1 MSRPDPNEHNMRAF
15 IAIKVA
21 GEIRRRII
29 EIQNEL
35 KDINADIRW
44 VKSENIHITLKFLGE
59 VEDNRIIEVCRIV
72 EDAVKTTGT
81 FELSVETSGV
91 FPGQGLPVVIWI
103 GVSEGME
110 FLVKLYHSLE
120 ESLYRAG
127 FEKEKRNF
135 SAHLTIGRISSA
147 RNIKNLLQKL
157 ETFKNVGLGRMAAE
171 AVYILRSDLTPEG
184 PVYSVI
190 KKVEL
195 N

>member
-1 MSRPDPNEHNMRAF
+1 MRTF
-15 IAIKVA
+15 IAIKA
-21 GEIRRRII
+21 ADEIKQRII

-35 KDINADIRW
+35 KSINADIRW
-44 VKSENIHITLKFLGE
+44 IKLENIHMTLKFLGE
-59 VEDNRIIEVCRIV
+59 VEDSRIIEVCSIV
-72 EDAVKTTGT
+72 EDAVKTTEK
-81 FELSVETSGV
+81 FELSIETSGV
-91 FPGQGLPVVIWI
+91 FPGQGLPKVIWI
-103 GVSEGME
+103 GVLEGLE
-110 FLVKLYHSLE
+110 FLAKSYRSLE

-157 ETFKNVGLGRMAAE
+157 ETLKSVRLGRMAVK
-171 AVYILRSDLTPEG
+171 AVFIMRSDLTPKG
-184 PVYSVI
+184 PEYSVI